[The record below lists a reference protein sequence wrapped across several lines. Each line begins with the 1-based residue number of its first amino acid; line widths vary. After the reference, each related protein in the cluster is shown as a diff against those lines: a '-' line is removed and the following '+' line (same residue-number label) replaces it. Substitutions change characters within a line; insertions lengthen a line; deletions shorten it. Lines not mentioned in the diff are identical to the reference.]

1 VNANIKRREFITL
14 LGGAVAAWPLAARAQ
29 QGERMRRIGV
39 LMGFDENDPDMTK
52 WLSGLMRELAGL
64 GWTIGRRLRIDTRWA
79 AGNMDRMQ
87 AAAKELVGLQPDV
100 LLSASTPATAALA
113 HETKTI
119 PIVFVLVADPIGSGF
134 VTMLPRPGGNIT
146 GFGWM
151 EGSVASVWLELLAQ
165 IAPRIR
171 RAAMMFNPDTAPYV
185 KSYFQPSFEAGARSL
200 DIEPIAA
207 PVRSDAE
214 IETVMISLG
223 REPPSGLVAMP
234 DVFMEQHRELI
245 VSLATRHQIPVVYGN
260 SAFSAVQAGG
270 LLSYGP
276 DNADIFRGAAHY
288 VDRIL
293 GGTKPADLP
302 VQFPAKFH
310 MTLNARTAKALG
322 LTVPQSVLL
331 RADEVIE

>member
-1 VNANIKRREFITL
+1 MRRRQFIAG
-14 LGGAVAAWPLAARAQ
+14 LGSAAAWPVVARAQ
-29 QGERMRRIGV
+29 QRVRRIGV
-39 LMGFDENDPDMTK
+39 LMGFDENNPEGK
-52 WLSGLMRELAGL
+52 EWLSGLMRELAGL
-64 GWTIGRRLRIDTRWA
+64 GWINGSRLRIDTRWA

-100 LLSASTPATAALA
+100 LVSASTPATAAVA

-119 PIVFVLVADPIGSGF
+119 PIVFGPVNDPIGSGF
-134 VTMLPRPGGNIT
+134 VTMVPRPGGNIT

-165 IAPRIR
+165 MAPSIR
-171 RAAMMFNPDTAPYV
+171 RVAMMFNPDTAPYV

-214 IETVMISLG
+214 IETVMTSLG

-234 DVFMEQHRELI
+234 DSFVVDRYELI
-245 VSLATRHQIPVVYGN
+245 VSLAARHRIPAVYGIG
-260 SAFSAVQAGG
+260 SAVQAGG
-270 LLSYGP
+270 LLSYIP
-276 DNADIFRGAAHY
+276 DSADIIRGAAHY

-293 GGTKPADLP
+293 EGTKPADLP

>member
-1 VNANIKRREFITL
+1 MKRREFVTL
-14 LGGAVAAWPLAARAQ
+14 LSGAAVWPLAARAQ

-39 LMGFDENDPDMTK
+39 LMGFDENDPDVTK

-79 AGNMDRMQ
+79 AANMDRMQ

-234 DVFMEQHRELI
+234 DVFMEDIEYQSCMASVHSPPSKQA
-245 VSLATRHQIPVVYGN
+245 VCFPTDQTTQIYFAAPPTMSIASSEVRSQPICPFN
-260 SAFSAVQAGG
+260 
-270 LLSYGP
+270 
-276 DNADIFRGAAHY
+276 FRQNF
-288 VDRIL
+288 I
-293 GGTKPADLP
+293 
-302 VQFPAKFH
+302 
-310 MTLNARTAKALG
+310 
-322 LTVPQSVLL
+322 
-331 RADEVIE
+331 

>member
-1 VNANIKRREFITL
+1 MMRRREFIAGL
-14 LGGAVAAWPLAARAQ
+14 GAVAWPVVARAQ
-29 QGERMRRIGV
+29 QGDRERRIGV
-39 LMGFDENDPDMTK
+39 LMGFDENDPDVK
-52 WLSGLMRELAGL
+52 EWLSGLMRELAAL
-64 GWTIGRRLRIDTRWA
+64 GWINGPHVRTDIRWA
-79 AGNMDRMQ
+79 AGNIDWMQ
-87 AAAKELVGLQPDV
+87 PSAKELVGLQPDI

-119 PIVFVLVADPIGSGF
+119 PIVFVLVTDPIGSGL
-134 VTMLPRPGGNIT
+134 VATLPRPGGNVT

-151 EGSVASVWLELLAQ
+151 EGSVAGVWSELLAQ
-165 IAPRIR
+165 MAPRIR
-171 RAAMMFNPDTAPYV
+171 RVAMMFNPNTASYV
-185 KSYFQPSFEAGARSL
+185 KSYFQPAFEAGARSL

-207 PVRSDAE
+207 PVHSDAE
-214 IETVMISLG
+214 IETVMASLG
-223 REPPSGLVAMP
+223 RGPLGGLVAMP
-234 DVFMEQHRELI
+234 DVFMDSRRELI
-245 VSLATRHQIPVVYGN
+245 ISLAARHRIPAVYG

-276 DNADIFRGAAHY
+276 DNADIFRAAAHY

-293 GGTKPADLP
+293 RGTKPADLP

-310 MTLNARTAKALG
+310 MTLNTRTAKALG